1 LLRARCCGRDD
12 LYGRFSRD
20 NLEQAL
26 APFIVDADQRAM
38 GHGRVLFLK
47 GAEPEPDPIG
57 PHLEASLA

>member
-1 LLRARCCGRDD
+1 
-12 LYGRFSRD
+12 
-20 NLEQAL
+20 
-26 APFIVDADQRAM
+26 M